1 MRLKDKVAIVT
12 GAGSGFGRGIAQR
25 FAQEGAR
32 LVVADIDEA
41 GGEATVQAL
50 RESGAKARFVR
61 CDVTRDA
68 DFAALAATAK
78 KEFGGV
84 DICVN
89 NAGIAHRIQPIAEL
103 PEADF
108 DRVFAV
114 NVKSLFLSVRH
125 LVPLFEAAGSGCF
138 VNIGSVS
145 GTRPRPGSVWYAA
158 SKAAAILA
166 SRGMAVELADR
177 RIRVN
182 VINPVAGDTPFLN
195 AHGQDSPELRAKFV
209 STIPLGRL
217 AQPLDIAN
225 AAVFLASDEASLVT
239 GACLDVDG
247 GRSV

>member
-32 LVVADIDEA
+32 LIVADIDET
-41 GGEATVQAL
+41 GGEATVRAL
-50 RESGAKARFVR
+50 REGGAQARFVR

-78 KEFGGV
+78 KAFGGV

-89 NAGIAHRIQPIAEL
+89 NAGIAHRIQPLAEV

-114 NVKSLFLSVRH
+114 NVKSLFLSARH
-125 LVPLFEAAGSGCF
+125 LVPLLEVAGGCF

-158 SKAAAILA
+158 SKAATILA
-166 SRGMAVELADR
+166 SRGMAVELAEKK
-177 RIRVN
+177 IRVN
-182 VINPVAGDTPFLN
+182 VINPVAGDTAFLN